1 MEYAMERLK
10 PILDQETHK
19 EDARD
24 RLLDAAEALFCEKG
38 FEGVSVRELTA
49 TAGCNL
55 AAVNY
60 YFGGKDKL
68 YAEMFRRQFEMMI
81 QRNLEI
87 IERVMSQPDV
97 SLEVLLRAV
106 MEPVIRRVIEN
117 ETGGKVMRLLVR
129 EILNHRIDRETLAAD
144 MKGRLFDR
152 LGQAILQLVP
162 EIDSD
167 KILLVVLSFDG
178 AILHPFLFM
187 DFYQENMPGL
197 SIDDLLDHMVR
208 FVAAGIRGYAYPN
221 GEGS

>member
-1 MEYAMERLK
+1 MEQEKL
-10 PILDQETHK
+10 ILDQETQK
-19 EDARD
+19 EDVRN
-24 RLLDAAEALFCEKG
+24 RILDVAEALFCERG

-49 TAGCNL
+49 AAGCNL

-81 QRNLEI
+81 QRNLGI
-87 IERVMSQPDV
+87 IERVMAQPDV

-117 ETGGKVMRLLVR
+117 ETGGKVLRLLVR
-129 EILNHRIDRETLAAD
+129 EILNRRIDRQTLSAD

-152 LGQAILQLVP
+152 LGRAILQLVP
-162 EIDSD
+162 EIEPD

-178 AILHPFLFM
+178 ALLHPFLFM
-187 DFYQENMPGL
+187 DFYQESMPDL
-197 SIDDLLDHMVR
+197 TVDDLLDHMVR
-208 FVAAGIRGYAYPN
+208 FVAAGIRGYAKPN

>member
-129 EILNHRIDRETLAAD
+129 EILNRRIDRETLAAD

>member
-1 MEYAMERLK
+1 MERLK

-129 EILNHRIDRETLAAD
+129 EILNRRIDRETLAAD

-208 FVAAGIRGYAYPN
+208 FVAAGIRGYAHPN
-221 GEGS
+221 REGS

>member
-129 EILNHRIDRETLAAD
+129 EILNRRIDRETLAAD

-221 GEGS
+221 GDGS

>member
-1 MEYAMERLK
+1 MEQEK
-10 PILDQETHK
+10 SILDKETQK
-19 EDARD
+19 EDVRN
-24 RLLDAAEALFCEKG
+24 RILDVAEALFCERG

-49 TAGCNL
+49 EAGCNL

-81 QRNLEI
+81 QRNLGI
-87 IERVMSQPDV
+87 IERVMDQPDV
-97 SLEVLLRAV
+97 SLEMLLRAV

-117 ETGGKVMRLLVR
+117 ETGGKVLRLLVR
-129 EILNHRIDRETLAAD
+129 EILNRRIDRETLSAD

-152 LGQAILQLVP
+152 LGRAILQLVP
-162 EIDSD
+162 EIEPE

-178 AILHPFLFM
+178 AMLHPFLFM
-187 DFYQENMPGL
+187 DFYRESMP
-197 SIDDLLDHMVR
+197 DLTVEDLMDHMVR
-208 FVAAGIRGYAYPN
+208 FVAAGIRGYANLN

>member
-1 MEYAMERLK
+1 MEYAMGRLK

-129 EILNHRIDRETLAAD
+129 EILNRRIDRETLAAD

-221 GEGS
+221 REGS

>member
-1 MEYAMERLK
+1 MEQAKAILGQETQKEDVRNR
-10 PILDQETHK
+10 ILDVAET
-19 EDARD
+19 
-24 RLLDAAEALFCEKG
+24 LFCERG

-49 TAGCNL
+49 AAGCNL

-81 QRNLEI
+81 QRNLGI
-87 IERVMSQPDV
+87 IERVMAQPDV

-117 ETGGKVMRLLVR
+117 ETGGKVLRLLVR
-129 EILNHRIDRETLAAD
+129 EILNRRIDQETLSAD

-152 LGQAILQLVP
+152 LGRAILQLVP
-162 EIDSD
+162 EIEPD

-178 AILHPFLFM
+178 AMLHPFLFM
-187 DFYQENMPGL
+187 DFYQESMPDL
-197 SIDDLLDHMVR
+197 TVDDLLDHMVR
-208 FVAAGIRGYAYPN
+208 FVAAGIRGYANPN

>member
-1 MEYAMERLK
+1 MEQAK
-10 PILDQETHK
+10 AFLDQETQK
-19 EDARD
+19 EDVRN
-24 RLLDAAEALFCEKG
+24 RILDVAEALFCEKG
-38 FEGVSVRELTA
+38 FDGVSVRELTA
-49 TAGCNL
+49 AAGCNL

-81 QRNLEI
+81 QRNLGI
-87 IERVMSQPDV
+87 IERVMAQPDV

-117 ETGGKVMRLLVR
+117 ETGGKVLRLLVR
-129 EILNHRIDRETLAAD
+129 EILNRRIDRETLSAD

-152 LGQAILQLVP
+152 LGRAILQLVP
-162 EIDSD
+162 EIEPD

-178 AILHPFLFM
+178 AMLHPFLFM
-187 DFYQENMPGL
+187 DFYQESMPDL
-197 SIDDLLDHMVR
+197 TVDDLLDHMVR
-208 FVAAGIRGYAYPN
+208 FVAAGIRGYANPN